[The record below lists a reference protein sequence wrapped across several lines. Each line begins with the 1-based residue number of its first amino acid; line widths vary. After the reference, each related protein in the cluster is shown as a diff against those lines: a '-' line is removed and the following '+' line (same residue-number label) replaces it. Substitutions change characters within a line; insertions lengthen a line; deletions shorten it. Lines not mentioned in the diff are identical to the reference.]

1 MNLVIV
7 SGLSG
12 SGKSIA
18 LETLE
23 DSGYYCIDN
32 LPISLFDPFIREAMQ
47 EGHQGYRKASI
58 SIDAR
63 SRSDSLAQF
72 PHTLELAEQ
81 LGIACQVMFLQAGTE
96 HLLKRF
102 SETRRKHPLTDRA
115 HSLTEAIEY
124 EQRLL
129 APIATRADLIIDTSH
144 TNIHQLRELIRE
156 RIGAK
161 RDHRMT
167 IQCLSFGYK
176 HGTPCDADFTF
187 DARCLPNPH
196 WEPALRPKTGKD
208 PEVRD
213 FLDSHAEVQH
223 YLHDL
228 TDFMQRWAPRFAAE
242 DRSYLTVAIGCTGG
256 QHRSVYLT
264 EALAENLSPLEYDLI
279 VRHRDLR

>member
-1 MNLVIV
+1 VNLVIV

-47 EGHQGYRKASI
+47 EGHQGYHKAAI

-72 PHTLELAEQ
+72 PHTLEFAEQ

-96 HLLKRF
+96 FLLKRF

-129 APIATRADLIIDTSH
+129 APIASRADLLIDTSH

-167 IQCLSFGYK
+167 IQCLSFGLST
-176 HGTPCDADFTF
+176 GSPATPTLPSTHAACRTPIGNPACGRKP
-187 DARCLPNPH
+187 ARI
-196 WEPALRPKTGKD
+196 PKSGISLK
-208 PEVRD
+208 
-213 FLDSHAEVQH
+213 
-223 YLHDL
+223 
-228 TDFMQRWAPRFAAE
+228 
-242 DRSYLTVAIGCTGG
+242 I
-256 QHRSVYLT
+256 
-264 EALAENLSPLEYDLI
+264 
-279 VRHRDLR
+279 

>member
-1 MNLVIV
+1 MNLIIV

-23 DSGYYCIDN
+23 DSGYYCVDN
-32 LPISLFDPFIREAMQ
+32 LPIALFDSFVREAMQ
-47 EGHQGYRKASI
+47 EGHQGYHKAAI
-58 SIDAR
+58 GIDAR
-63 SRSDSLAQF
+63 SRSESLEQF
-72 PHTLELAEQ
+72 PRTLELAEQ
-81 LGIACQVMFLQAGTE
+81 LGIACQVMFLKASTE
-96 HLLKRF
+96 ILLKRF

-115 HSLTEAIEY
+115 HSLTEAIER

-129 APIATRADLIIDTSH
+129 APIASRADLIIDTSH

-167 IQCLSFGYK
+167 IHCLSFGYK
-176 HGTPCDADFTF
+176 HGIPYDADFTF

-208 PEVRD
+208 SDVKA
-213 FLDSHAEVQH
+213 FLESHPEVQH
-223 YLHDL
+223 YLDDL
-228 TDFMQRWAPRFAAE
+228 ANFMTRWAPRFAAE
-242 DRSYLTVAIGCTGG
+242 DRSYLTVAVGCTGG

-264 EALAENLSPLEYDLI
+264 EALAERLSPLEYDLL